1 MDKDDSVAIEQRL
14 ELLDL
19 LLVYGALWQEHDV
32 HTPGLPASGHEHAVQ
47 QIEVEALGGL
57 EFVEAIRFPIEP
69 PHGALERA
77 EVRLP
82 YLKRPWQQQHLRVFG
97 LGIRAA
103 MAGGHLMP
111 ARLHARALH
120 ARIA

>member
-1 MDKDDSVAIEQRL
+1 MAIEQRL

-32 HTPGLPASGHEHAVQ
+32 HTPGLRAGGHEHAVQ
-47 QIEVEALGGL
+47 QIKVEALGGFEL
-57 EFVEAIRFPIEP
+57 VEAERFPLESL
-69 PHGALERA
+69 HGALERA
-77 EVRLP
+77 EVGLP
-82 YLKRPWQQQHLRVFG
+82 HLKRPWQQQHLRVFG
-97 LGIRAA
+97 LGIGAA

-120 ARIA
+120 ARVA